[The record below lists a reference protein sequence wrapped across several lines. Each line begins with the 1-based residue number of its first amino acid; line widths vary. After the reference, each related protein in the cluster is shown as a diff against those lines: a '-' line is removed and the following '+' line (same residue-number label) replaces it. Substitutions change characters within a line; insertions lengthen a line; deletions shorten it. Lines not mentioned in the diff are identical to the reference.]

1 MREPLKLAEQTILA
15 ALQTHFPISISA
27 LTFLPIGPD
36 SDSTA
41 YCVQADNGG
50 VYFLKIRAG
59 KGFSP
64 PSLFCFDPQTPPDET
79 FDLCIF
85 TCARATDV
93 VLKLHALPSTY

>member
-64 PSLFCFDPQTPPDET
+64 PSLFCFDPQTPPPT
-79 FDLCIF
+79 RRLTSASSLVPGRQTSF
-85 TCARATDV
+85 
-93 VLKLHALPSTY
+93 